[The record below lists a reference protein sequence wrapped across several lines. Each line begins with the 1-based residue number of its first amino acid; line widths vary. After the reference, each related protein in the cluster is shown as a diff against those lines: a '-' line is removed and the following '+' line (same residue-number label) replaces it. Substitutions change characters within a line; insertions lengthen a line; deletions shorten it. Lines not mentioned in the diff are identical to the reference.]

1 MKLPE
6 IGVKR
11 PVATVMLFVAIIM
24 LGLVSLKMLPLD
36 IMPEMEFPS
45 ITIIT
50 IYPGA
55 SANEVEEQVTKP
67 LETILSAAEHLSEIK
82 STSKENVSFIQL
94 SYSWGSDVTSAAN
107 NARDLIELTKTKL
120 PQAAHQPI
128 IYKINSSMMPV
139 LAYAV
144 NAGVNYNGIENIVEE
159 DIATVLRKVDGVGT
173 VVYLGQPE
181 REIKVSVNP
190 QRLSAYSL
198 SATQIS
204 TMLKA
209 DNISV
214 PAGNINMGV
223 YDFSVRVP
231 GKFETVEEIGN
242 TVLKAFNGQVIRLK
256 DVAKV
261 EDTFMEKEAFARN
274 RTGEGV
280 ALMIQKQSGSN
291 TVAVVN
297 AVRAK
302 MAEIQKTLPSD
313 IQVHEIIS
321 NDEVVTQ
328 SVNNL
333 TSSIW
338 YALVF
343 VTLVVLMFLREWK
356 SSLIIFITMPV
367 SLFSAFIA
375 MYAMGYT
382 INIFSLM
389 ALVIAI
395 GMVVDNAIVV
405 LENITQ
411 HIEKGSKPKQAAIFG
426 ALEMGMAIAASTATT
441 LVVFLPMLFMGGI
454 VGIMF
459 KQLAILTSVC
469 LIVSLFTAL
478 TLTPM
483 LSSKLL
489 KEAPRNGKKQH
500 RSKFY
505 AASEKVFTK
514 IENGYKLLL
523 GWVVFH
529 KSLTIVIAFAVF
541 VLTMIVGKNIG
552 TDYIP
557 DFDAGT
563 VSVVFETEV
572 GTSARQTDS
581 ISQQILQI
589 MLEDIPEIANEAAV
603 SIAGQTKTGALTT
616 VGFKEGKNVGTV
628 LCHLTPPDKRDRTAA
643 EIAGAIRDRV
653 ESIPQIEKCRVQGG
667 SALAAAVTG
676 NKRPIEIIVSGNDF
690 NQLNAVASDL
700 QEKMQA
706 EKAFTDVAT
715 TVDPG
720 KLEVQVIVDKE
731 KASQMALNTAMVG
744 MQVRQNLYGAESGDF
759 SEDGNDYGIVVQYAP
774 EHRNEVNKLKEMQV
788 SNLLGQQIPLSDI
801 ADIVESLGPL
811 EIQRQSQQRYVKTTA
826 DLNGV
831 SLGEATK
838 TAQEIIDNT
847 EIPDGISVE
856 IGGQVN
862 DQRSSFSSLFLIFF
876 LGIALVYMV
885 MAAQFE
891 SMKDPFI
898 ILFAIPF
905 TLVGVILAFFV
916 TGITLSVTT
925 FIGLIM
931 LVGIVVNNGIVL
943 VDYTNMLRK
952 RNYPL
957 RDAVMEAGRSRLRPV
972 LMTSLTTILG
982 MLPMAVS
989 NGMGREMYAP
999 LGITIIG
1006 GLLVSTLVTLL
1017 LVPAMY
1023 TSLYHRTLAKDRTTA
1038 RLKKQRQAENK
1049 KSLE

>member
-190 QRLSAYSL
+190 QRLSAYGL

-343 VTLVVLMFLREWK
+343 VTLVVLMFLHEWK

-563 VSVVFETEV
+563 FSVVFETEV

-676 NKRPIEIIVSGNDF
+676 NKLPIEIIVSGNDF

-788 SNLLGQQIPLSDI
+788 SNLLGQQIPLSAI

-862 DQRSSFSSLFLIFF
+862 DQKSSFSSLFLIFF

>member
-321 NDEVVTQ
+321 TDEVVTQ

-367 SLFSAFIA
+367 SLISAFIA

-788 SNLLGQQIPLSDI
+788 SNLLGQQIPLSAI

-838 TAQEIIDNT
+838 TAQEIIDHT

-862 DQRSSFSSLFLIFF
+862 DQKSSFSSLFLIFF

>member
-6 IGVKR
+6 IGVKK

-321 NDEVVTQ
+321 TDEVVTQ

-367 SLFSAFIA
+367 SLISAFIA

-788 SNLLGQQIPLSDI
+788 SNLLGQQIPLSAI

-862 DQRSSFSSLFLIFF
+862 DQKSSFSSLFLIFF

>member
-190 QRLSAYSL
+190 QRLSAYGL

-321 NDEVVTQ
+321 TDEVVTQ

-367 SLFSAFIA
+367 SLISAFIA

-700 QEKMQA
+700 QEKMQT

-788 SNLLGQQIPLSDI
+788 SNLLGQQIPLSAI
-801 ADIVESLGPL
+801 ADTMESL
-811 EIQRQSQQRYVKTTA
+811 
-826 DLNGV
+826 
-831 SLGEATK
+831 
-838 TAQEIIDNT
+838 
-847 EIPDGISVE
+847 
-856 IGGQVN
+856 
-862 DQRSSFSSLFLIFF
+862 
-876 LGIALVYMV
+876 
-885 MAAQFE
+885 
-891 SMKDPFI
+891 
-898 ILFAIPF
+898 
-905 TLVGVILAFFV
+905 
-916 TGITLSVTT
+916 
-925 FIGLIM
+925 
-931 LVGIVVNNGIVL
+931 
-943 VDYTNMLRK
+943 
-952 RNYPL
+952 
-957 RDAVMEAGRSRLRPV
+957 
-972 LMTSLTTILG
+972 
-982 MLPMAVS
+982 
-989 NGMGREMYAP
+989 
-999 LGITIIG
+999 
-1006 GLLVSTLVTLL
+1006 
-1017 LVPAMY
+1017 
-1023 TSLYHRTLAKDRTTA
+1023 
-1038 RLKKQRQAENK
+1038 
-1049 KSLE
+1049 

>member
-36 IMPEMEFPS
+36 LMPEMEFPS

-190 QRLSAYSL
+190 QRLSAYGL

-321 NDEVVTQ
+321 TDEVVTQ
-328 SVNNL
+328 SVKNL

-367 SLFSAFIA
+367 SLISAFIA

-788 SNLLGQQIPLSDI
+788 SNLLGQQIPLSAI

-862 DQRSSFSSLFLIFF
+862 DQKSSFSSLFLIFF

-1038 RLKKQRQAENK
+1038 RLKKQHQAENK

>member
-190 QRLSAYSL
+190 QRLSAYGL

-321 NDEVVTQ
+321 TDEVVTQ

-367 SLFSAFIA
+367 SLISAFIA

-788 SNLLGQQIPLSDI
+788 SNLLGQQIPLSAI

-862 DQRSSFSSLFLIFF
+862 DQKSSFSSLFLIFF

-957 RDAVMEAGRSRLRPV
+957 HDAVMEAGRSRLRPV

>member
-190 QRLSAYSL
+190 QRLSAYGL

-321 NDEVVTQ
+321 TDEVVTQ

-367 SLFSAFIA
+367 SLISAFIA

-441 LVVFLPMLFMGGI
+441 LVVFLPMLFIGGI

-788 SNLLGQQIPLSDI
+788 SNLLGQQIPLSAI

-862 DQRSSFSSLFLIFF
+862 DQKSSFSSLFLIFF

>member
-190 QRLSAYSL
+190 QRLSAYGL

-321 NDEVVTQ
+321 TDEVVTQ

-367 SLFSAFIA
+367 SLISAFIA

-715 TVDPG
+715 TVDPE

-788 SNLLGQQIPLSDI
+788 SNLLGQQIPLSAI

-862 DQRSSFSSLFLIFF
+862 DQKSSFSSLFLIFF

>member
-190 QRLSAYSL
+190 QRLSAYGL

-321 NDEVVTQ
+321 TDEVVTQ

-367 SLFSAFIA
+367 SLISAFIA

-788 SNLLGQQIPLSDI
+788 SNLLGQQIPLSAI

-838 TAQEIIDNT
+838 TAQKLIDHT
-847 EIPDGISVE
+847 EIPDGVSVE

-862 DQRSSFSSLFLIFF
+862 DQKSSFSSLFLIFF

>member
-321 NDEVVTQ
+321 TDEVVTQ

-367 SLFSAFIA
+367 SLISAFIA

-489 KEAPRNGKKQH
+489 KEAPRNGRKQH

-788 SNLLGQQIPLSDI
+788 SNLLGQQIPLSAI

-862 DQRSSFSSLFLIFF
+862 DQKSSFSSLFLIFF

>member
-190 QRLSAYSL
+190 QRLSAYGL

-321 NDEVVTQ
+321 TDEVVTQ

-788 SNLLGQQIPLSDI
+788 SNLLGQQIPLSAI

-862 DQRSSFSSLFLIFF
+862 DQKSSFSSLFLIFF

>member
-190 QRLSAYSL
+190 QRLSAYGL

-321 NDEVVTQ
+321 TDEVVTQ

-367 SLFSAFIA
+367 SLISAFIA

-788 SNLLGQQIPLSDI
+788 SNLLGQQIPLSAI

-838 TAQEIIDNT
+838 TAQEIIDHT

-862 DQRSSFSSLFLIFF
+862 DQKSSFSSLFLIFF

-905 TLVGVILAFFV
+905 TLLGVILAFFV

>member
-6 IGVKR
+6 ISVKR
-11 PVATVMLFVAIIM
+11 PVATLMLFLAIMM
-24 LGLVSLKMLPLD
+24 LGVVSLKMLPLD

-45 ITIIT
+45 VTVIT

-67 LETILSAAEHLSEIK
+67 LETTLSAAEHLTEIK

-94 SYSWGSDVTSAAN
+94 SYNWGSDVTSATN
-107 NARDLIELTKTKL
+107 NVRDLIELAKTKL
-120 PQAAHQPI
+120 PQAAHQPV

-144 NAGVNYNGIENIVEE
+144 NADVNYNGIENIIEE
-159 DIATVLRKVDGVGT
+159 EIATVLRKVDGVGT

-190 QRLSAYSL
+190 QQLSAYGL
-198 SATQIS
+198 STSTIS
-204 TMLKA
+204 TMLQA
-209 DNISV
+209 NNISV
-214 PAGNINMGV
+214 PSGNINMGI

-242 TVLKAFNGQVIRLK
+242 TVLKAFNGQVIKLK
-256 DVAKV
+256 DVAV
-261 EDTFMEKEAFARN
+261 IEDTFMEKDAFARN
-274 RTGEGV
+274 NMGEGV

-291 TVAVVN
+291 TVDVVN
-297 AVRAK
+297 AVRTK
-302 MAEIQKTLPSD
+302 MKEIEKTLPSD
-313 IQVHEIIS
+313 IRVHEVIS
-321 NDEVVTQ
+321 SDEIVIQ

-338 YALVF
+338 YALIF

-356 SSLIIFITMPV
+356 SSLIIFVTMPV
-367 SLFSAFIA
+367 SLISAFIA
-375 MYAMGYT
+375 MYIMGYT

-489 KEAPRNGKKQH
+489 KEVRRDGKKQR

-505 AASEKVFTK
+505 TASEKVINK
-514 IENGYKLLL
+514 IENGYKVML

-529 KSLTIVIAFAVF
+529 KSFTIIIAFGIFAVT
-541 VLTMIVGKNIG
+541 LIIGKNIG

-572 GTSARQTDS
+572 GTSAQQTDS

-589 MLEDIPEIANEAAV
+589 MLEDIPEIAENAAV
-603 SIAGQTKTGALTT
+603 SISGQTKTGALTT

-628 LCHLTPPDKRDRTAA
+628 LCHLTPPDKRNRTAA
-643 EIAGAIRDRV
+643 EIAAAIRDRV
-653 ESIPQIEKCRVQGG
+653 ENIPQIEKSRVQGG
-667 SALAAAVTG
+667 SALAAAITG

-690 NQLNAVASDL
+690 NIMNTVTATF

-706 EKAFTDVAT
+706 EEAFMDVAT
-715 TVDPG
+715 TIDPG

-744 MQVRQNLYGAESGDF
+744 MQVRQNLYGAESGNF
-759 SEDGNDYGIVVQYAP
+759 SEEGNDYGIVVQYAP
-774 EHRNEVNKLKEMQV
+774 EYRNEVNKLKEMQV
-788 SNLLGQQIPLSDI
+788 TNLLGQQIPLSSI
-801 ADIVESLGPL
+801 ANIVESLGPL
-811 EIQRQSQQRYVKTTA
+811 EIQRQTQQRYLKATA
-826 DLNGV
+826 NLNNV
-831 SLGEATK
+831 SLGDATK
-838 TAQEIIDNT
+838 IAQKMIDDT
-847 EIPDGISVE
+847 EIPEGVSVE
-856 IGGQVN
+856 IGGQVD
-862 DQRSSFSSLFLIFF
+862 DQSSSFSSLYLIFF
-876 LGIALVYMV
+876 LGIVLVYMV

-891 SMKDPFI
+891 SFKDPFI

-905 TLVGVILAFFV
+905 TLVGVIWAFFL

-943 VDYTNMLRK
+943 VDYINMLRK
-952 RNYPL
+952 RNYSL

-982 MLPMAVS
+982 MFPMAIS
-989 NGMGREMYAP
+989 GGMGREMYSP

-1006 GLLVSTLVTLL
+1006 ELMISTLVTLF

-1023 TSLYHRTLAKDRTTA
+1023 TALYNRTLTKDRIAA
-1038 RLKKQRQAENK
+1038 RRKKLENN
-1049 KSLE
+1049 

>member
-190 QRLSAYSL
+190 QRLSAYGL

-321 NDEVVTQ
+321 TDEVVTQ

-367 SLFSAFIA
+367 SLISAFIA

-788 SNLLGQQIPLSDI
+788 SNLLGQQIPLSAI

-862 DQRSSFSSLFLIFF
+862 DQKSSFGSLFLIFF

>member
-190 QRLSAYSL
+190 QRLSAYGL

-321 NDEVVTQ
+321 TDEVVTQ

-367 SLFSAFIA
+367 SLISAFIA

-788 SNLLGQQIPLSDI
+788 SNLLGQQIPLSAI

-862 DQRSSFSSLFLIFF
+862 DQKSSFSSLFLIFF
-876 LGIALVYMV
+876 LGIALV
-885 MAAQFE
+885 
-891 SMKDPFI
+891 
-898 ILFAIPF
+898 
-905 TLVGVILAFFV
+905 
-916 TGITLSVTT
+916 
-925 FIGLIM
+925 
-931 LVGIVVNNGIVL
+931 
-943 VDYTNMLRK
+943 
-952 RNYPL
+952 
-957 RDAVMEAGRSRLRPV
+957 
-972 LMTSLTTILG
+972 
-982 MLPMAVS
+982 
-989 NGMGREMYAP
+989 
-999 LGITIIG
+999 
-1006 GLLVSTLVTLL
+1006 
-1017 LVPAMY
+1017 
-1023 TSLYHRTLAKDRTTA
+1023 
-1038 RLKKQRQAENK
+1038 
-1049 KSLE
+1049 